1 VDGSLAERARGL
13 ARAGGRRV
21 LGLAGPPGAGKST
34 LARSLADVLGPDVRL
49 VGLDGF
55 HLAAAQLER
64 LGLADR
70 KGAPETF
77 DLDGYLALLRRL
89 REPQEAVVYAP
100 EFRRRIEEPVAG
112 AVEVPPDTALVITEG
127 NYLLHDRDGWEAVRP
142 LLDEAWFVH
151 APEDLRIERLVARHQ
166 QHGRSPQ
173 EARFWALGSDQD
185 NAALVE
191 RTRHRADLEVA
202 A

>member
-1 VDGSLAERARGL
+1 VDGTAAERARGL
-13 ARAGGRRV
+13 AGAGGRRI

-34 LARSLADVLGPDVRL
+34 LARSLVETLGRQARL
-49 VGLDGF
+49 VGMDGF
-55 HLAAAQLER
+55 HLAGAQLER

-89 REPQEAVVYAP
+89 REPTARVVYAP
-100 EFRRRIEEPVAG
+100 EFDRRIEEPIAG
-112 AVEVPPDTALVITEG
+112 AVDVPPRVSLVITEG

-151 APEDLRIERLVARHQ
+151 APEDLRMERLVARHQ
-166 QHGRSPQ
+166 EHGRSPQ

-191 RTRHRADLEVA
+191 RTRHRADMEVDA
-202 A
+202 

>member
-1 VDGSLAERARGL
+1 MDVTLAERARAL
-13 ARAGGRRV
+13 ARSGGRRV
-21 LGLAGPPGAGKST
+21 LGLAGPPGAGKTT
-34 LARSLADVLGPDVRL
+34 LARSLAEALGPEARM
-49 VGLDGF
+49 VGMDGF
-55 HLAAAQLER
+55 HLAAVQLER
-64 LGLADR
+64 LGLTER

-89 REPQEAVVYAP
+89 REPRGRVVYAP
-100 EFRRRIEEPVAG
+100 EFRRPIEEPVAA
-112 AVEVPPDTALVITEG
+112 AVAVPPAVALVITEG
-127 NYLLHDRDGWEAVRP
+127 NYLLHDRDGWEEVRP

-166 QHGRSPQ
+166 KHGRSPEQ
-173 EARFWALGSDQD
+173 ARVWALGSDQD

-191 RTRHRADLEVA
+191 LTRGRADLEVA

>member
-1 VDGSLAERARGL
+1 VDGTAAERARGL
-13 ARAGGRRV
+13 AGAGGRRI

-34 LARSLADVLGPDVRL
+34 LARSLVETLGRQARL
-49 VGLDGF
+49 VGMDGF
-55 HLAAAQLER
+55 HLAGAQLER

-89 REPQEAVVYAP
+89 REPTARVVYAP
-100 EFRRRIEEPVAG
+100 EFDRRIEEPIAG
-112 AVEVPPDTALVITEG
+112 AVDVPPRVSLVITEG

-142 LLDEAWFVH
+142 LLDETWFVH
-151 APEDLRIERLVARHQ
+151 APEDLRMERLVARHQ
-166 QHGRSPQ
+166 EHGRSPQ

-191 RTRHRADLEVA
+191 RTRHRADMEVDA
-202 A
+202 

>member
-1 VDGSLAERARGL
+1 VDVTLAERARRL
-13 ARAGGRRV
+13 ARSGGRHI
-21 LGLAGPPGAGKST
+21 LGLAGPPGSGKST
-34 LARSLADVLGPDVRL
+34 LARALAESLGQDARM
-49 VGLDGF
+49 VGMDAF

-89 REPQEAVVYAP
+89 RDPGERVVYAP
-100 EFRRRIEEPVAG
+100 EFRRRIEEPVAA
-112 AVEVPPDTALVITEG
+112 AVAIPAGVPLVITEG
-127 NYLLHDRDGWEAVRP
+127 NYLLHDRDGWGAVRP
-142 LLDEAWFVH
+142 LLDEVWFVR

-166 QHGRSPQ
+166 QHGRSPEQ
-173 EARFWALGSDQD
+173 ARFWALGSDQD

-191 RTRHRADLEVA
+191 LTRERADLEVA